1 MAEKPTMRL
10 IISILAGITNMV
22 LDLLLIAVFDMGV
35 VGAALATC
43 ISQVVGGI
51 VPLIYFIIKNKSPL
65 TLMCEILQSSISGR
79 WIALDDSQQE

>member
-10 IISILAGITNMV
+10 IISIIAGITNMV

-51 VPLIYFIIKNKSPL
+51 VPLIYFIIRRIVKLSA
-65 TLMCEILQSSISGR
+65 TLSLFFVKCF
-79 WIALDDSQQE
+79 